1 MTLSRRRLVLDPPPR
16 HTGAP
21 GAKGGIAMALTKHN
35 RPTVADLRALKGKRQ
50 LTMLFVETLD
60 EAAAA
65 AAAGIDLLS
74 IIEPVWSQAM
84 REAAGDC
91 FVQVGLIYG
100 QHCTYEDYL
109 RAAHA
114 GIMTGG
120 DAFYCAGS
128 LDTIAKLAAEGIPV
142 VGHVGLIP
150 ARATWTGGFRAVGK
164 TAKQAMQVY
173 EHVKALE
180 AAGAVGAEIEV
191 VPARVAS
198 EISKR
203 TALILLSM
211 GAGAGADAQY
221 LFAEDVLGYSRG
233 HQPRHAKVYR
243 NFRAEY
249 DRLQRERIAA
259 FKEFRADVETGAYPE
274 EKHLVPIADAEF
286 DAFMKTLEK

>member
-1 MTLSRRRLVLDPPPR
+1 
-16 HTGAP
+16 
-21 GAKGGIAMALTKHN
+21 MALTKHN
-35 RPTVADLRALKGKRQ
+35 RMTVADLRALKGKRQ
-50 LTMLFVETLD
+50 LTMLFVDTLD

-65 AAAGIDLLS
+65 AAAGIDMLS
-74 IIEPVWSQAM
+74 IIEPVWSPAM

-114 GIMTGG
+114 GLMTGG

-128 LDTIAKLAAEGIPV
+128 LETITKLAAEGIPV

-150 ARATWTGGFRAVGK
+150 ARATWTGGFKAVGK
-164 TAKQAMQVY
+164 TAAQAMQVY
-173 EHVKALE
+173 QHVKQLE
-180 AAGAVGAEIEV
+180 AAGAIGAEIEV
-191 VPARVAS
+191 VPAKVAA

-203 TALILLSM
+203 TSLVLLSM

-221 LFAEDVLGYSRG
+221 LIAEDVLGYSRG

-259 FKEFRADVETGAYPE
+259 FKEFRADVESGAYPE
-274 EKHLVPIADAEF
+274 EKHTVPIADAEF
-286 DAFMKTLEK
+286 EAFMKALPKQAGRQAH